1 MMWVSKF
8 GFQDAGLV
16 NERKK
21 VITRDWL
28 MIVLSIIL
36 SLIFYNS

>member
-1 MMWVSKF
+1 MRVSRF
-8 GFQDAGLV
+8 VFQDVGLM

>member
-1 MMWVSKF
+1 MRVSRF

-21 VITRDWL
+21 VIIRDCL